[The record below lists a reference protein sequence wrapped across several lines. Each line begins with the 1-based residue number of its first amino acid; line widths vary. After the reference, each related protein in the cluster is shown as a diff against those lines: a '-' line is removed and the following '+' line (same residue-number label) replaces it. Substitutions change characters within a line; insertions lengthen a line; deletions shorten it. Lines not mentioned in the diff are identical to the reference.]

1 MRLGTWYC
9 YIPRARARKRK
20 KRLRKKTT
28 SKIQF
33 SNKTRRWGRIEV
45 APNGA
50 LADLNSIA
58 GDRIIDSKLLSSRK
72 YNDQTYQDDEM
83 IFNGDIGQ

>member
-1 MRLGTWYC
+1 M
-9 YIPRARARKRK
+9 
-20 KRLRKKTT
+20 
-28 SKIQF
+28 
-33 SNKTRRWGRIEV
+33 

-72 YNDQTYQDDEM
+72 SNDQTHQDDEM